1 MRYFLRL
8 STLFLVLFF
17 LLSAC
22 TSEQSRKYQ
31 VTPNSYG
38 KVDNIMVVADD
49 YTWTTAIGDTFRNFF
64 EAYYPVTPQPES
76 IYDVQHKKPK
86 AFKEAKI
93 LRTHRAIIILGV
105 LDDKEDYAS
114 ALVRKSLGAKNIE
127 RARNDKS
134 YRIAIHK
141 NRWATGQIV
150 VYWFAPTR
158 SELLAT
164 VARDHKKV
172 MQVFNKADTEK
183 FIEQIYIPGQNLEA
197 SKLIES
203 SLDISIKIPRAFQL
217 AHHDSTAVWLR
228 KETDKIS
235 SNIFIYSLPLS
246 DSTLPSPEHH
256 KRIRNQLT
264 KNYFSTHIEGSYM
277 QIDDRVLPIYYQS
290 MTFDKKET
298 LQARGLWGMVNDF
311 MGGSFLSY
319 MIVDKERQRV
329 IFLDGFI
336 HAPGQKKRPEL
347 RKLDMI
353 FSTFNIDQL

>member
-1 MRYFLRL
+1 
-8 STLFLVLFF
+8 
-17 LLSAC
+17 
-22 TSEQSRKYQ
+22 
-31 VTPNSYG
+31 
-38 KVDNIMVVADD
+38 
-49 YTWTTAIGDTFRNFF
+49 
-64 EAYYPVTPQPES
+64 
-76 IYDVQHKKPK
+76 
-86 AFKEAKI
+86 
-93 LRTHRAIIILGV
+93 
-105 LDDKEDYAS
+105 
-114 ALVRKSLGAKNIE
+114 
-127 RARNDKS
+127 
-134 YRIAIHK
+134 
-141 NRWATGQIV
+141 
-150 VYWFAPTR
+150 
-158 SELLAT
+158 
-164 VARDHKKV
+164 